1 VAERATRRPR
11 LDVPV
16 DARSRRVHYDPE
28 AFGRTSERI
37 ARFLGTSRFL
47 VYLTLF
53 VAIWLAWNYFA
64 PESVQ
69 FDPRRSNFTLLTL
82 ILSLQASYA
91 APLILLAQ
99 NRQTDRD
106 RVSMDED
113 RAQNARLMAEVEYL
127 TRELASLRQAVG
139 EVPTRDYL
147 REQLHELTEEVV
159 ARSGETAGKVLY
171 DRAARDKR
179 EERERR
185 AERKRRATK
194 QRGEEGAA
202 TGVGSVSGSVG
213 GSLGEPFAGESSE

>member
-1 VAERATRRPR
+1 MAERVSRKPR

-16 DARSRRVHYDPE
+16 VQRSRRPHYDPE

-47 VYLTLF
+47 VYLTLL
-53 VAIWLAWNYFA
+53 VAVWLAWNYFA
-64 PESVQ
+64 PRNLQ
-69 FDPRRSNFTLLTL
+69 FDPREFNFTLLTL

-106 RVSMDED
+106 RVSMEED

-139 EVPTRDYL
+139 EVTTRDYL
-147 REQLHELTEEVV
+147 RDQLREFSEEVV
-159 ARSGETAGKVLY
+159 ARSGETAGQVLY
-171 DRAARDKR
+171 DRASRDER
-179 EERERR
+179 EQRERR
-185 AERKRRATK
+185 AERKRRTK
-194 QRGEEGAA
+194 ERSEEQPPP
-202 TGVGSVSGSVG
+202 V
-213 GSLGEPFAGESSE
+213 GSLGEPFAGETVDV

>member
-1 VAERATRRPR
+1 MASRGTRRPR
-11 LDVPV
+11 LDTPV
-16 DARSRRVHYDPE
+16 EARSRRVHYDPE

-53 VAIWLAWNYFA
+53 CVVWLGWNWVAPVHL
-64 PESVQ
+64 Q
-69 FDPRRSNFTLLTL
+69 FDPRSKNFTLLTL

-106 RVSMDED
+106 RVSLDED
-113 RAQNARLMAEVEYL
+113 RAQNARLMAEVEYV

-147 REQLHELTEEVV
+147 REQLRELTEEVV
-159 ARSGETAGKVLY
+159 ARSGETAGMVLY

-179 EERERR
+179 EDRERR
-185 AERKRRATK
+185 AERKRRVSK
-194 QRGEEGAA
+194 QRGDEPAGA
-202 TGVGSVSGSVG
+202 GMSGVG
-213 GSLGEPFAGESSE
+213 GSLGEPFGGESSE